1 MHDAETAFKN
11 RLPQPLRLFK
21 NLTSWVIV
29 FMVTVL
35 RQHGMRFVIYTADH
49 EPPHAHVYGEGEARI
64 DITSLTVITQGGMS
78 DRNVRRA
85 VAVIEENRTLF
96 LETWRL
102 YHG

>member
-1 MHDAETAFKN
+1 MF
-11 RLPQPLRLFK
+11 
-21 NLTSWVIV
+21 IV
-29 FMVTVL
+29 VTVL

-64 DITSLTVITQGGMS
+64 DIVSLTVLTQGGMS
-78 DRNVRRA
+78 DRDVRRA

-96 LETWRL
+96 LETWRR